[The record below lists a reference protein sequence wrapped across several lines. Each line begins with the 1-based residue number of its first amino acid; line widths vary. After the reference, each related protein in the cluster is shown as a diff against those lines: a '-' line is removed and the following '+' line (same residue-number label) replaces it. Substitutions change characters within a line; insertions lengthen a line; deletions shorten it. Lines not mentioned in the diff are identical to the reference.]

1 MSDQDVDGVLEA
13 IDGALRDLATSPDAM
28 RWTPEPAAAQP
39 EVTHRVVEL
48 ARECGF
54 TLLPWQE
61 QWLERVYNDLE
72 SRHARRYAVNVP
84 RQHSTLVFAFHDEE
98 GHLVVTQDPDQA
110 AAAPGP
116 ISIGFDGAR

>member
-1 MSDQDVDGVLEA
+1 MSDHDVDGVLEL
-13 IDGALRDLATSPDAM
+13 IDGALRDLAMSPDAM
-28 RWTPEPAAAQP
+28 QWTPEPGPAPSAVP
-39 EVTHRVVEL
+39 HRVVEL

-61 QWLERVYNDLE
+61 QWLERVYSDLE
-72 SRHARRYAVNVP
+72 SRHARRYAVNLPGHHPTV
-84 RQHSTLVFAFHDEE
+84 VFAFHDED
-98 GHLVVTQDPDQA
+98 GHLVVTQDPDRA